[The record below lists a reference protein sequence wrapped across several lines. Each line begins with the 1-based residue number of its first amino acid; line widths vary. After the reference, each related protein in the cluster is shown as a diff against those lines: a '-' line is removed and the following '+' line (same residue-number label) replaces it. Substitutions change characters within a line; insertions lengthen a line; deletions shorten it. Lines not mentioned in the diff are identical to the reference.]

1 MTGARLG
8 DDGRGEPVMGELD
21 YSSLSIQ
28 ELLTR
33 IAAKTP
39 APGGGAVTAMATSMA
54 AALCAMAARY
64 STEQMLD
71 ASDLADR
78 AEDLSRNVAGLA
90 QRDAEAYRRV
100 LAALAM
106 PREPD
111 PEQRRRAVRS
121 ALSDAADVPLAI
133 AEAAASVTSMGAEL
147 ATKGNPNLR
156 GDAITATLLAD
167 AAARA
172 AGSLV
177 AINLARE
184 PDDARLARVRD
195 CTARTAAAASEITH
209 STAGSPS
216 TAGTAGTGSA

>member
-1 MTGARLG
+1 
-8 DDGRGEPVMGELD
+8 MGELD

-78 AEDLSRNVAGLA
+78 AEDVSRNVAGLA

-216 TAGTAGTGSA
+216 TSGTAGTGSA

>member
-209 STAGSPS
+209 STAGSP
-216 TAGTAGTGSA
+216 GTAGTGSA

>member
-1 MTGARLG
+1 M
-8 DDGRGEPVMGELD
+8 DELD

-71 ASDLADR
+71 ASDLADQ

-90 QRDAEAYRRV
+90 QRDAEAYGRV

-133 AEAAASVTSMGAEL
+133 AEAAASVTRMGAEL

-184 PDDARLARVRD
+184 PDDTRLARVRD
-195 CTARTAAAASEITH
+195 CTARTGAAASEIT
-209 STAGSPS
+209 SS
-216 TAGTAGTGSA
+216 TAGTGSTASTGSA